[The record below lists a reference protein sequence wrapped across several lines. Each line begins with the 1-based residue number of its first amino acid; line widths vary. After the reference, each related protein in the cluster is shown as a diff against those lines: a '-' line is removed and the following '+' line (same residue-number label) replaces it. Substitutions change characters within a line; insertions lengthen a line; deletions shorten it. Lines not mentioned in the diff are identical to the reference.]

1 MAFEWTPEK
10 ENALYESWWSNT
22 FYPATEARIRSK
34 FKKGDSNINRNL
46 NDLNTRKYIIKEGV
60 SPTSYYAPYSNEW
73 KNYLNSYLQTEVQQ
87 AQQQAEAERVA
98 QQAEKEAQQ
107 VAIVKAEQDY
117 AAAAKQAEESQ
128 IQARRISAV
137 ADYQGQQLT
146 QQARQA
152 SALAMQSETQPVQ
165 GRKKTQIGQPG
176 ISRTRVTSGIGIGG
190 YGGTG
195 AGNVNP
201 TGLNI

>member
-1 MAFEWTPEK
+1 MKYGSQQGVKDQF
-10 ENALYESWWSNT
+10 SN
-22 FYPATEARIRSK
+22 P
-34 FKKGDSNINRNL
+34 L
-46 NDLNTRKYIIKEGV
+46 Q
-60 SPTSYYAPYSNEW
+60 W
-73 KNYLNSYLQTEVQQ
+73 QQYLSSYLQTQVQE
-87 AQQQAEAERVA
+87 AQRQAEAER
-98 QQAEKEAQQ
+98 EAQQ
-107 VAIVKAEQDY
+107 VAIAKAEQDY

-146 QQARQA
+146 QQTRQA

-176 ISRTRVTSGIGIGG
+176 VSRTRVSSGIGIGG

>member
-10 ENALYESWWSNT
+10 ENALYESWWSNV
-22 FYPATEARIRSK
+22 FYPAREQRIRST
-34 FKKGDSNINRNL
+34 FKAGDKNIDRNL
-46 NDLNTRKYIIKEGV
+46 NDLNQNKYGIQQGTWGQI
-60 SPTSYYAPYSNEW
+60 SYTPQWTS
-73 KNYLNSYLQTEVQQ
+73 YLNSYLQTQVQES
-87 AQQQAEAERVA
+87 QQQAEAERAA
-98 QQAEKEAQQ
+98 QQAVTA
-107 VAIVKAEQDY
+107 KAEQDY

-128 IQARRISAV
+128 IQAKRISAV

-165 GRKKTQIGQPG
+165 IRKKTQIGQPG
-176 ISRTRVTSGIGIGG
+176 VSRTRVSSGIGIGG

>member
-1 MAFEWTPEK
+1 MAFEWNPEK
-10 ENALYESWWSNT
+10 ENALYESWWNDIYIPSRRSGVEASAKRNKT
-22 FYPATEARIRSK
+22 TYEKEAAFYFSPQTKNSIRQGTGTS
-34 FKKGDSNINRNL
+34 G
-46 NDLNTRKYIIKEGV
+46 EGAKW
-60 SPTSYYAPYSNEW
+60 SS
-73 KNYLNSYLQTEVQQ
+73 YLNSYLQTQVQESQ
-87 AQQQAEAERVA
+87 RQAEAERAA
-98 QQAEKEAQQ
+98 QQAVMA
-107 VAIVKAEQDY
+107 KAEQDY

-128 IQARRISAV
+128 IQAKRISAV

-165 GRKKTQIGQPG
+165 TRKKTQIGQPG
-176 ISRTRVTSGIGIGG
+176 VSRTRVSSGIGIGG

>member
-10 ENALYESWWSNT
+10 ENALYESWWSNV
-22 FYPATEARIRSK
+22 FYPAREQRIRST
-34 FKKGDSNINRNL
+34 FRAGDRNIDRNL
-46 NDLNTRKYIIKEGV
+46 NDLNQNKYGIQQGTWGQI
-60 SPTSYYAPYSNEW
+60 SYTPQWTS
-73 KNYLNSYLQTEVQQ
+73 YLNSYLQTQVQES
-87 AQQQAEAERVA
+87 QQQAEAERAA
-98 QQAEKEAQQ
+98 QQAVTA
-107 VAIVKAEQDY
+107 KAEQDY

-128 IQARRISAV
+128 IQAKRISAV

-165 GRKKTQIGQPG
+165 TRKKTQIGQPG
-176 ISRTRVTSGIGIGG
+176 VSRTRVSSGIGIGG

>member
-10 ENALYESWWSNT
+10 ENALYESWWSNV
-22 FYPATEARIRSK
+22 FYPAREQRIRST
-34 FKKGDSNINRNL
+34 FRAGDRNIDRNL
-46 NDLNTRKYIIKEGV
+46 NDLNQNKYGIQQGTWGQI
-60 SPTSYYAPYSNEW
+60 SYTPQWTS
-73 KNYLNSYLQTEVQQ
+73 YLNSYLQTQVQES
-87 AQQQAEAERVA
+87 QQQAEAERAA
-98 QQAEKEAQQ
+98 QQAVTA
-107 VAIVKAEQDY
+107 KAEQDY

-128 IQARRISAV
+128 IQAKRISAV

-176 ISRTRVTSGIGIGG
+176 VSRTRVSSGIGIGG

>member
-1 MAFEWTPEK
+1 MAFEWTPDK

-34 FKKGDSNINRNL
+34 FKKGDLNIDRNL

-98 QQAEKEAQQ
+98 QQAVMA
-107 VAIVKAEQDY
+107 KAEQDY

-128 IQARRISAV
+128 IQAKRISAV

-152 SALAMQSETQPVQ
+152 SALAMQSEAQPVQ

-176 ISRTRVTSGIGIGG
+176 VSRTRVSSGIGIGG

>member
-1 MAFEWTPEK
+1 MAFEWTPAK
-10 ENALYESWWSNT
+10 ENALYESWWSNV
-22 FYPATEARIRSK
+22 FYPAREQKIRST
-34 FKKGDSNINRNL
+34 FKAGDKNIDRNL
-46 NDLNTRKYIIKEGV
+46 NDLNQNKYGIQQGTWGQI
-60 SPTSYYAPYSNEW
+60 SYTPQWTS
-73 KNYLNSYLQTEVQQ
+73 YLNSYLQTQVQES
-87 AQQQAEAERVA
+87 QQQAEAERAA
-98 QQAEKEAQQ
+98 QQAVMA
-107 VAIVKAEQDY
+107 KAEQDY

-128 IQARRISAV
+128 IQAKRISAV

-152 SALAMQSETQPVQ
+152 SALAMQSEVQPVQ

-176 ISRTRVTSGIGIGG
+176 VSRTRVSSGIGIGG
-190 YGGTG
+190 YGGTS

>member
-1 MAFEWTPEK
+1 MAFEWTPAK
-10 ENALYESWWSNT
+10 ENALYESWWTSIY
-22 FYPATEARIRSK
+22 YPQKEQQIRK
-34 FKKGDSNINRNL
+34 LYKPGNKYINRNL
-46 NDLNTRKYIIKEGV
+46 EQVQGMKYGSQQGV
-60 SPTSYYAPYSNEW
+60 KDQFSDPLQW
-73 KNYLNSYLQTEVQQ
+73 QQYLSSYLQTQVQESQ
-87 AQQQAEAERVA
+87 RQAEAERAA
-98 QQAEKEAQQ
+98 QQALIA
-107 VAIVKAEQDY
+107 KAEQDY

-128 IQARRISAV
+128 IQANRISAV

-152 SALAMQSETQPVQ
+152 SALAMQSEAQPVQ
-165 GRKKTQIGQPG
+165 TRKKTQIGQPG
-176 ISRTRVTSGIGIGG
+176 VSRTRVTSGIGIGG

>member
-1 MAFEWTPEK
+1 MAFEWTPAK
-10 ENALYESWWSNT
+10 ENALYESWWSNV
-22 FYPATEARIRSK
+22 FYPAREQKIRST
-34 FKKGDSNINRNL
+34 FKAGDRNIDRNL
-46 NDLNTRKYIIKEGV
+46 NDLNQNKYGIQQGTWGQI
-60 SPTSYYAPYSNEW
+60 SYTPQWTS
-73 KNYLNSYLQTEVQQ
+73 YLNSYLQTQVQQ
-87 AQQQAEAERVA
+87 SQQQAEAERVA
-98 QQAEKEAQQ
+98 QQAVMA
-107 VAIVKAEQDY
+107 KAEQDY

-128 IQARRISAV
+128 IQAKRISAV

-152 SALAMQSETQPVQ
+152 SALAMQSEVQPVQ
-165 GRKKTQIGQPG
+165 GRRKTQIGQPG
-176 ISRTRVTSGIGIGG
+176 VSRTRVSSGIGIGG